1 MNNFSEHPI
10 KPISELEVFIGYIIN
25 KTGVQTRR
33 QRERSLGLKDEFDR
47 IATWITSQMRP
58 HGDDIVPVT
67 GYETELDALGLCL
80 ACVFIGGKWEH
91 PEATRRRRG
100 GYGELK
106 SFRAIA
112 ASALLAEL
120 DLFKGERRAEADA
133 VAAFI

>member
-1 MNNFSEHPI
+1 
-10 KPISELEVFIGYIIN
+10 
-25 KTGVQTRR
+25 
-33 QRERSLGLKDEFDR
+33 
-47 IATWITSQMRP
+47 MRP
-58 HGDDIVPVT
+58 HGDDFVPVT